1 MRFFSLLL
9 VSFSHAKRE
18 SRRTKQN
25 SRDESK
31 KKNQTAQKKKNKCR
45 GGGFL
50 ESERF
55 VFPSLIKP
63 CD

>member
-31 KKNQTAQKKKNKCR
+31 KKNQTAQKKKKQMPGR
-45 GGGFL
+45 GVLG
-50 ESERF
+50 E
-55 VFPSLIKP
+55 
-63 CD
+63 